1 MRKRIAIIGSG
12 ISGLS
17 AAYFLRNNFDIT
29 LFEKNAYFGGH
40 ANSVNVKLKNQ
51 KNTDEVFP
59 VDTGFLVFNERTYPG
74 LIDLFKSLD
83 VRTSD
88 SDMSFSVQADVSWL
102 KNTLEWSGSDLNT
115 VFAQRSNIFRLN
127 FWLLLKEIIRFNRIT
142 TSYIKESLAGK
153 THENDALSLHAY
165 LEKYKFGE
173 VFQQGYLLPM
183 LGCIWSCE
191 LETMLNY
198 PIKSLA
204 SFCHNHGLLQ
214 VINRPQWF
222 TVTGGSVNYVKKI
235 TDAIEDKRL
244 NTPIVKIHRQE
255 IDNELKVQVYT
266 ELGSEVFDGVLL
278 ACHAPEALQI
288 LYHPSEIEKNSLGAI
303 TTQQNTAVLHTD
315 ETVMPQRKSAWA
327 AWNFEN
333 IKENTLYDNKGIC
346 LHYWINKLQPLPFT
360 TNVFVTLNEK
370 RKIDENKVIKRI
382 QYAHPVLDEQA
393 VKAQEIVKTISGIS
407 HTWYAGAWMG
417 SGFHEDGFQAG
428 KIAADSILKEFG
440 FGVRD

>member
-17 AAYFLRNNFDIT
+17 AAYFLRENFEIT

-40 ANSVNVKLKNQ
+40 ANSVNVKLKNL
-51 KNTDEVFP
+51 KNQDEVFP

-74 LIDLFKSLD
+74 LIDLFSRLD
-83 VRTSD
+83 VKTTE
-88 SDMSFSVQADVSWL
+88 SDMSFSVQADVSWM
-102 KNTLEWSGSDLNT
+102 KKTLEWSGSDLNT
-115 VFAQRSNIFRLN
+115 VFAQRSNILRPN

-142 TSYIKESLAGK
+142 TTYIKESLERK
-153 THENDALSLHAY
+153 SHENDALSLHAY

-183 LGCIWSCE
+183 LACIWSCE

-214 VINRPQWF
+214 IMNRPQWF
-222 TVTGGSVNYVKKI
+222 TVNGGSVNYVKKI
-235 TDAIEDKRL
+235 TDAIQDKRL
-244 NTPIVKIHRQE
+244 NTPIVKIDRKKIE
-255 IDNELKVQVYT
+255 DELKVQVYT
-266 ELGSEVFDGVLL
+266 ELGSEVFDGVVL

-288 LYHPSEIEKNSLGAI
+288 IENPSDIEKNTLGAI
-303 TTQQNTAVLHTD
+303 NTQKNTAVLHTD
-315 ETVMPQRKSAWA
+315 ENVMPQRKSAWA

-333 IKENTLYDNKGIC
+333 LKGRSMSDNKGIC
-346 LHYWINKLQPLPFT
+346 LHYWINKLQPLPFN

-370 RKIDENKVIKRI
+370 RKIDENKVIKII
-382 QYAHPVLDEQA
+382 QYAHPVLDEHA
-393 VKAQEIVKTISGIS
+393 VQAQEKVKNMSGLS
-407 HTWYAGAWMG
+407 RTWYAGAWMG

-428 KIAADSILKEFG
+428 KLAADSILKEFG